1 MRLSGQLPH
10 NGARLSSPAARP
22 GGLRQLHLHATQRVA
37 RENHGTEWE
46 TAEAHHTEQPVTFR
60 KISHRDIPL
69 RRRNWHMSGA
79 KAGMEPLR
87 LRELNRSNLRERTED
102 VPVDSLG
109 RPTEVIVLRDKRD
122 GYDIRFVTQ
131 KEIRKEVEFPQPPN
145 PMDML
150 AELNEERGLIGRD
163 EVNQNIDT
171 LRPPARILSWEEI
184 REVENLLSEGFTAS
198 HLLDYI
204 QDSEKQRMAEIKKQ
218 AKLSMETEIDEEGE
232 TAAPRATENDKSVTK
247 RCHKKGGNFTMKQSA
262 WMPGISEQGES
273 FEESALRGY
282 VSEAFTPKQR
292 VVMHLMRSCWN
303 IEAKELLSSI
313 GEIELQLDSADLE
326 LLISP
331 RMWLSLSLYLPS
343 LIVLQV

>member
-1 MRLSGQLPH
+1 
-10 NGARLSSPAARP
+10 
-22 GGLRQLHLHATQRVA
+22 
-37 RENHGTEWE
+37 
-46 TAEAHHTEQPVTFR
+46 
-60 KISHRDIPL
+60 
-69 RRRNWHMSGA
+69 MSGA
-79 KAGMEPLR
+79 KAGIEPLR

-102 VPVDSLG
+102 VAVDSLG

-131 KEIRKEVEFPQPPN
+131 KEIRKEVKYPEPPN

-150 AELNEERGLIGRD
+150 AELNDERGLIGRD
-163 EVNQNIDT
+163 EVNQNIDS

-184 REVENLLSEGFTAS
+184 REVEKLLSEGFTMS

-204 QDSEKQRMAEIKKQ
+204 QDSEKQRMAAQNIKKQ

-232 TAAPRATENDKSVTK
+232 TAALRATENDKSVTK
-247 RCHKKGGNFTMKQSA
+247 RRHKKGENFIMEQSA
-262 WMPGISEQGES
+262 WMPGISDQGEY

-303 IEAKELLSSI
+303 IEAKELLSSV
-313 GEIELQLDSADLE
+313 GEIELVLDSADLE

-331 RMWLSLSLYLPS
+331 RMWRSLSLYLPS
-343 LIVLQV
+343 LIILQV